1 METDKNE
8 LERKQYNQKLLK
20 ESFSDEM
27 KKPHRIDW
35 VELAATFI
43 GTMLGLFIK
52 DAVGTKELISNSAA
66 RFCADVAIT
75 VVMILVVQSAFWFIR
90 KALHKK
96 QS

>member
-1 METDKNE
+1 MNTDKNE
-8 LERKQYNQKLLK
+8 LERKQYNRKLLK
-20 ESFSDEM
+20 ESFNDEM

-35 VELAATFI
+35 VELAATAI
-43 GTMLGLFIK
+43 GTFLGLLIK
-52 DAVGTKELISNSAA
+52 DAIGTKELISNSFA

-75 VVMILVVQSAFWFIR
+75 IVMILVVQGIFFLIR